1 MVKLSLTNSLI
12 RSLMANMEVD
22 AAVFTSIHNIAYFSN
37 YVYCSM
43 GRPYALLV
51 TQDSSTTVSSLVD
64 GGQPWRRSHGD
75 NIIYTDW
82 SRDNFIEAIRHV
94 LGENVRKLGVEM
106 DHISM
111 LTHK

>member
-1 MVKLSLTNSLI
+1 
-12 RSLMANMEVD
+12 MASKEVD

-51 TQDSSTTVSSLVD
+51 TPESSTTVSSLVD

-82 SRDNFIEAIRHV
+82 SRDNYIASIKHV
-94 LGENVRKLGVEM
+94 LGDNLKTIGVEM
-106 DHISM
+106 DHM
-111 LTHK
+111 TLQTHQ